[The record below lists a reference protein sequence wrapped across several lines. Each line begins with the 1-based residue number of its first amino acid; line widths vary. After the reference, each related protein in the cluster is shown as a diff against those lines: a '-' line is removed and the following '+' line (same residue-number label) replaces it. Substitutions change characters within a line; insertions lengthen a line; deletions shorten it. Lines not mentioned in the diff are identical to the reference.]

1 MRNRETAYETNLQI
15 NLMKARIA
23 KMWKEWKRNPNP
35 VLKSM
40 IEEEEVKLA
49 IALEKQEADRHGI

>member
-1 MRNRETAYETNLQI
+1 MRNRKTAYETNLQI

-35 VLKSM
+35 ALKERV
-40 IEEEEVKLA
+40 EEEEEKLA
-49 IALEKQEADRHGI
+49 IALEKKEADRNGI